1 MLPSEHAR
9 LYNGDQREE
18 RAAMTMRAL
27 CRVGWH
33 KYGWRHSEGASYRV
47 CRRCGKE
54 NHNETRVSPGA
65 GGI

>member
-1 MLPSEHAR
+1 
-9 LYNGDQREE
+9 
-18 RAAMTMRAL
+18 MTMRAL